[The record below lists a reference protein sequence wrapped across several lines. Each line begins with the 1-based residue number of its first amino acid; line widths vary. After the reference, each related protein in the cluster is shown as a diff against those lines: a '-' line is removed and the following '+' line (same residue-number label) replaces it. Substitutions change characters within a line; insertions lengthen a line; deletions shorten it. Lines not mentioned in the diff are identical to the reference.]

1 MQILEWSTGQSVFP
15 SAVLGNCLCNFC
27 YHTNSLDRLSNTG
40 PPVGNRTSVLT
51 VDLRSVVT
59 EFEGVSQRKAT
70 KAAGT
75 KVTSHP
81 TSLCEIFCSLKSQAG
96 LDYGGLAHRFPT
108 PAFVARGASLSIRF
122 EGETE
127 LRRRSLCLLALPCSA
142 CLSLFPSS
150 LTWGQFR
157 QWTLEPPVCYLPAV

>member
-1 MQILEWSTGQSVFP
+1 MADSRVKHWAICVSP

-27 YHTNSLDRLSNTG
+27 YHTNSLDRISNTG
-40 PPVGNRTSVLT
+40 PPIGNRVSVLT

-59 EFEGVSQRKAT
+59 ESVGVSQRKAT
-70 KAAGT
+70 EAAGT
-75 KVTSHP
+75 KVTSRP
-81 TSLCEIFCSLKSQAG
+81 SFLYEIVPWKVKQDLIMVGWPAG
-96 LDYGGLAHRFPT
+96 FPT
-108 PAFVARGASLSIRF
+108 LAFVAHGASLSIRF

-127 LRRRSLCLLALPCSA
+127 LKRHSSCLLALPCSA
-142 CLSLFPSS
+142 CLSLFPSL